1 MDVFEI
7 VQAEVRAKRAK
18 LENYEEEYRS
28 SCHKW
33 EECYDD
39 LSEKRR
45 DITYMI
51 EEKYGIARHRLYQS
65 AGDRTEDLHKL
76 GQIAS
81 QYSEM
86 MDINFKRQQT
96 ILEREKAQL
105 DQEYKKKHHLLEA
118 DLEESYRKYQQLK

>member
-1 MDVFEI
+1 MHE
-7 VQAEVRAKRAK
+7 
-18 LENYEEEYRS
+18 
-28 SCHKW
+28 
-33 EECYDD
+33 
-39 LSEKRR
+39 
-45 DITYMI
+45 
-51 EEKYGIARHRLYQS
+51 
-65 AGDRTEDLHKL
+65 L

-105 DQEYKKKHHLLEA
+105 DQEYKKKHRLLEA

>member
-1 MDVFEI
+1 
-7 VQAEVRAKRAK
+7 
-18 LENYEEEYRS
+18 
-28 SCHKW
+28 
-33 EECYDD
+33 
-39 LSEKRR
+39 
-45 DITYMI
+45 MI

-118 DLEESYRKYQQLK
+118 NLEESYRKYQQLK

>member
-28 SCHKW
+28 SCRKW
-33 EECYDD
+33 EEGYDD

-76 GQIAS
+76 DQIAS

-96 ILEREKAQL
+96 ILERENAQL